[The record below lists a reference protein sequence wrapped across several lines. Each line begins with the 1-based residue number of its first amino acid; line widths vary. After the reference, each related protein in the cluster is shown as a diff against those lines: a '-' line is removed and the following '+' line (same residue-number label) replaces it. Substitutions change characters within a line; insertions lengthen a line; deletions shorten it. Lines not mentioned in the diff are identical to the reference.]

1 MRIKFTFCLLYSIL
15 GWLQVSAQAN
25 GFLTDNV
32 TGSVYRT
39 KMDASIN
46 GNPFFID
53 EWLPGV
59 ITLKSG
65 QKTDKY
71 NLKLDLYSN
80 ELLFQYEGNALV
92 VVNPV
97 KEFVLKTNPGSSYLF
112 RAGYLPVERNT
123 ENTFYQVL
131 ADGPVTLLKLTRKI
145 ITERKEYNQAA
156 VIKEFEASESYY
168 IAKANGGIEKI
179 RKDKKSL
186 LAAINDADG
195 SLAKWLEKKGLRCKS
210 EEELVQAV
218 TAYNN
223 NQHK

>member
-1 MRIKFTFCLLYSIL
+1 MRRKFVFCLLCLIA
-15 GWLQVSAQAN
+15 GWLSGNAQAS

-32 TGSVYRT
+32 TGSVYRA

-59 ITLKSG
+59 ITLRSG
-65 QKTDKY
+65 QKADKY
-71 NLKLDLYSN
+71 HLKLDVYSN

-97 KEFVLKTNPGSSYLF
+97 KEFVLKTNFGRSYLF
-112 RAGYLPVERNT
+112 RAGFLPVERNT

-131 ADGPVTLLKLTRKI
+131 TDGPVTLLKLTRKI
-145 ITERKEYNQAA
+145 ITERQEYNQAA

-168 IAKANGGIEKI
+168 IANADGGIEKI

-195 SLAKWLEKKGLRCKS
+195 SFAKWLEKKGLRCKS
-210 EEELVQAV
+210 EEELVKAV